1 MGVFDLML
9 SFVAIL
15 FGIGYSKLLNIVPN
29 VFSKNEKSNLTF
41 QLFYIYV
48 FFAGIFHFWGF
59 LIIQELKI
67 MVLVIFFL
75 M

>member
-1 MGVFDLML
+1 MEVVVGVFDLML

-48 FFAGIFHFWGF
+48 FFALIEIKIFIS
-59 LIIQELKI
+59 LIEFI
-67 MVLVIFFL
+67 
-75 M
+75 

>member
-29 VFSKNEKSNLTF
+29 VFSKNERFRIRRLALFRSSICVHFF
-41 QLFYIYV
+41 QQSPF
-48 FFAGIFHFWGF
+48 
-59 LIIQELKI
+59 
-67 MVLVIFFL
+67 
-75 M
+75 

>member
-29 VFSKNEKSNLTF
+29 VFSKSEKSNLTF
-41 QLFYIYV
+41 QLFYIMY
-48 FFAGIFHFWGF
+48 FLLGF
-59 LIIQELKI
+59 SISGDLLII
-67 MVLVIFFL
+67 
-75 M
+75 